1 MLRTRII
8 SSSLVAL
15 TLLPLLSCGANV
27 CFTGSS
33 PQVTSVTPGT
43 VVAGSSSVQVIIVG
57 TNFSD
62 GTVIIF
68 NDGSQITPTSITA
81 SRMTAFFSATFF
93 NGVGIIHFH
102 LSDGCHGASNTV
114 AISVVSNP

>member
-8 SSSLVAL
+8 SSLLACLLVF
-15 TLLPLLSCGANV
+15 PLLSCGANV

-33 PQVTSVTPGT
+33 PQITSVTPGT
-43 VVAGSSSVQVIIVG
+43 VATGSSSVQVVIFG

-68 NDGSQITPTSITA
+68 NDGSQLTPTSITA

>member
-8 SSSLVAL
+8 YSSLAIL
-15 TLLPLLSCGANV
+15 LLLPLLSCGANV

-33 PQVTSVTPGT
+33 PQITSVTPGS
-43 VVAGSSSVQVIIVG
+43 VVAGSSSVQVTIVG
-57 TNFSD
+57 SNFSD

-68 NDGSQITPTSITA
+68 NDGTQLAPATITS

-102 LSDGCHGASNTV
+102 LSDGCRGSSNTV